1 MDCNEARLL
10 IDERVQGV
18 PASDAHARLDEHL
31 HACPDCTQDLAQLMK
46 TRELLAEARN
56 DMPPEGELARIWTRI
71 QQQQNEK
78 LDQGRAP
85 LPAGRIPSRHSTK
98 EDDTMEATVESTR
111 VHRPPLRLQDEK
123 RPTSKWK
130 LVALSSLLA
139 AALLLVCF
147 QVGKGAYGE
156 RSRMA
161 SATNL
166 ERPPRNADGGFS
178 YSGPVIG
185 TEDKRSGKDEA
196 RKQAEGQYGWAA
208 LNEEKERE
216 KAQAGPTNGP
226 SSNIVVPAEVLSKAE
241 LTDHFETVPSEKPAT
256 PGTGGG
262 FAGPDAPT
270 SGGRL
275 DSNGDAS
282 DLKNTK
288 QLESPKAPSV
298 AAIEEAEKDLGKDT
312 EKTKETERKVL
323 AVRHGGGKAD
333 PKANEPKAEG
343 ETAIDRPKIIK
354 SGEITVEVKNF
365 VDASRQTDALVVK
378 YQGFVADSHTFDLP
392 GGTRSGTIVIRVAPE
407 KFEELFAELKKIGS
421 VLTERAGGQDITAAY
436 VDTEARIKNLQISE
450 ARLQDLIKSK
460 NWLDKMA
467 DLLQVEHELARVRG
481 EIEGYQGQM
490 RVWQNQISLSTI
502 RLTIQEPTR
511 AVPSGSL
518 AVEIASL
525 TEAKK
530 TLDAALAT
538 AGGQL
543 LSGQITK
550 REDGTLMGTYTLKVN
565 FGRFGDVVGA
575 IKGLGRTEDE
585 RIVNQPFGGAVPVGA
600 ESVPCELGLRLFER
614 SVSLPR
620 GDLRL
625 EVVSMG
631 DAMSKLNM
639 ALSAAQGSI
648 LSNQTQRQGDGSTA
662 STISLRVKAGN
673 FQGLMDALPAMGRVA
688 HRVVNGEAAQVQG
701 GAAEVPCAIQLYLY
715 EPVKQVPTG
724 ALSMEVA
731 KFTEGR
737 DKLSAL
743 IKDKEIQILASTSAR
758 RPDGTWTGTF
768 KLGVKAP
775 KMDETV
781 SEIEKLGRVKT
792 RQGQGLGLGDL
803 AKVDASVIGEVTV
816 LLEEKPQ
823 QIPTAQ
829 LGLEV
834 EKFDETRDKLSAL
847 IKDKD
852 LQILDRN
859 LQKRD
864 GVSFGTFKLGI
875 KADKMDEA
883 VAEIEKLGRVKTRV
897 GQGLG
902 LSDPSKADSNVI
914 GEVTVLLEEKPT
926 LAPQE
931 EGAFRLMLRDTFGG
945 FFASMGYIIR
955 GLGFIGPWLMIF
967 GLFAW
972 LVVRSQRKK
981 EAETA
986 AQRAALQRAVAP
998 APKTPDAP
1006 SAAESKPEKKE

>member
-18 PASDAHARLDEHL
+18 LAADANARLDEHL
-31 HACPDCTQDLAQLMK
+31 GACSDCKQDLAQLMK
-46 TRELLAEARN
+46 TRDLLSEARK

-71 QQQQNEK
+71 QQKQNDK
-78 LDQGRAP
+78 QDKGRAS
-85 LPAGRIPSRHSTK
+85 LSAGKIPSRHFTK
-98 EDDTMEATVESTR
+98 EDDAMETTVELNR
-111 VHRPPLRLQDEK
+111 VHRPPLRLEDEK
-123 RPTSKWK
+123 RPSSKWK

-147 QVGKGAYGE
+147 QVGKGAFGYREVAQAPVKSGTLTSE
-156 RSRMA
+156 STVAGRLESRK
-161 SATNL
+161 
-166 ERPPRNADGGFS
+166 E
-178 YSGPVIG
+178 
-185 TEDKRSGKDEA
+185 
-196 RKQAEGQYGWAA
+196 AEGRYGWEG
-208 LNEEKERE
+208 LNEEKLR
-216 KAQAGPTNGP
+216 KKDVDAPANGP
-226 SSNIVVPAEVLSKAE
+226 ASEIVVPADVLSKAE
-241 LTDHFETVPSEKPAT
+241 LGDHFETA
-256 PGTGGG
+256 PGDKADGQAMGGG
-262 FAGPDAPT
+262 FANPDASKFRNNP
-270 SGGRL
+270 GERL
-275 DSNGDAS
+275 DDAV
-282 DLKNTK
+282 DLKKVK
-288 QLESPKAPSV
+288 QLEAPKAPSV
-298 AAIEEAEKDLGKDT
+298 AAIEEAQNDLDQENKNAKDT
-312 EKTKETERKVL
+312 GHKVM
-323 AVRHGGGKAD
+323 VIRHGGGKAD
-333 PKANEPKAEG
+333 PKSGETKAEG
-343 ETAIDRPKIIK
+343 EAVIDRPKIIK

-365 VDASRQTDALVVK
+365 VEASRMTDALVVK
-378 YQGFVADSHTFDLP
+378 YQGFVADSRTFDLP

-407 KFEELFAELKKIGS
+407 KFEELFAELKKVGN

-518 AVEIASL
+518 SVEIASL

-543 LSGQITK
+543 LSGQINK

-600 ESVPCELGLRLFER
+600 ENVPCELGLRLFER
-614 SVSLPR
+614 TVNLPR

-625 EVVSMG
+625 EVTSMG
-631 DAMSKLNM
+631 DAMGKLNM

-648 LSNQTQRQGDGSTA
+648 LSNQTQRQGDGSTT
-662 STISLRVKAGN
+662 STVSLRVKAGN
-673 FQGLMDALPAMGRVA
+673 FQGLMDALPALGRVA

-724 ALSMEVA
+724 ALAVEVA

-743 IKDKEIQILASTSAR
+743 IKDKDVQILASTSAR

-803 AKVDASVIGEVTV
+803 AKVDASVIGEITV

-823 QIPTAQ
+823 QIPTGQ

-864 GVSFGTFKLGI
+864 GVSFGSFKLGV
-875 KADKMDEA
+875 KADKMDEV
-883 VAEIEKLGRVKTRV
+883 VAEIEKLGRVKTRQ

-902 LSDPSKADSNVI
+902 LADPSKADSNVI

-926 LAPQE
+926 LSPQE
-931 EGAFRLMLRDTFGG
+931 EGSFRLMMRDTFGG
-945 FFASMGYIIR
+945 FFTSMGYIIR
-955 GLGFIGPWLMIF
+955 GLGFIGPWLLIF

-986 AQRAALQRAVAP
+986 AYRAAQQRAAAP
-998 APKTPDAP
+998 APKTPDAL
-1006 SAAESKPEKKE
+1006 SAPENKTEKKE